1 MAISNHRLVNFV
13 DGTVTFRWKDYTH
26 GCKKRLMT
34 LDAHEFL
41 RRFLLHALPR
51 GFVRIR
57 SFGFLANRRRTDLLS
72 LCCRLLQSQPL
83 PCRAEESTLVGA
95 VSPPLAPL
103 WRCPKCGGPMAVVDR
118 LTPQQLHRELTRMGA
133 TLDTS

>member
-1 MAISNHRLVNFV
+1 VAISNHRLVNFV
-13 DGTVTFRWKDYTH
+13 DGNVTFRWKDYTH

-34 LDAHEFL
+34 LDANEFL

-72 LCCRLLQSQPL
+72 LCCRLLQSQP
-83 PCRAEESTLVGA
+83 PPRRAEESTSAA
-95 VSPPLAPL
+95 VSPSLAPL
-103 WRCPKCGGPMAVVDR
+103 WQCPQCGGPMAVVDR
-118 LTPQQLHRELTRMGA
+118 LTARQLHWELTRIAA